1 MYSIN
6 PYRRVSMG
14 LTVSHKAAQ
23 KLVVRN
29 KNGKI
34 LTVSREKKLT
44 VKKKFWRKQWNDINR
59 QP

>member
-1 MYSIN
+1 
-6 PYRRVSMG
+6 MG

-29 KNGKI
+29 K
-34 LTVSREKKLT
+34 
-44 VKKKFWRKQWNDINR
+44 KKFWRKQWNDINR

>member
-1 MYSIN
+1 
-6 PYRRVSMG
+6 MG
-14 LTVSHKAAQ
+14 LTVSRKAAQ

-44 VKKKFWRKQWNDINR
+44 VKKKFWRKQ
-59 QP
+59 